1 MRVGSVVRAIRQQR
15 GISRRELAR
24 RARVNRGYLDRL
36 ENEIGQL
43 QRVGVGILVRISDV
57 LGVSLHEILIEA
69 GIYPSSDPETDL
81 RAHHMDRVFRSL
93 PARRQEEMLAIA
105 ETLLSL
111 SHPEAENT

>member
-15 GISRRELAR
+15 GISQRELAR
-24 RARVNRGYLDRL
+24 RMETDRSYLRRL
-36 ENEIGQL
+36 EDG
-43 QRVGVGILVRISDV
+43 RVRWPDTHLRVLIAIAQE

>member
-1 MRVGSVVRAIRQQR
+1 METDRS
-15 GISRRELAR
+15 
-24 RARVNRGYLDRL
+24 YLRRL
-36 ENEIGQL
+36 EDG
-43 QRVGVGILVRISDV
+43 RVRWPDTHLRVLIAIAQE